1 MPQPNE
7 KVFDS
12 NAQRQKAYRE
22 RKRRGEVKPQA
33 EPEPTFTPRP
43 PPSPRITL
51 DEYVQEAIEGAEHH
65 HAATSLQANLST
77 TTLAERIE
85 RSESYAR
92 WRYLSYLS
100 GEVLSL

>member
-1 MPQPNE
+1 MAQPNE
-7 KVFDS
+7 KVFET

-43 PPSPRITL
+43 PPHLSL